1 MNPILNSVSKI
12 EAFERLSD
20 CVRRNSTFALTGA
33 PRLARIMAAAL
44 ISRERPL
51 IYVAESNADAL
62 RVRADLITLT
72 GESVYAFPAREI
84 QLHAL
89 HAQSEESRMR
99 RIRALQ
105 AAQSGETR
113 ILVAT
118 IEALMQRMGPPGS
131 FMRASFSISLGQTL
145 DPIDFI
151 RSLVMAGYERVA
163 QVEGAGQCALRGGIA
178 DVYAANGQAYR
189 IEFFGDEVDSVR
201 ILDPQTQRS
210 LENSKLALIPPA
222 VESPIA
228 SQAEFERCADRLSA
242 YGGAFAELAEAL
254 KKRFLYTGIEN
265 FLPLF
270 YDDEY
275 YLPDYLPGAV
285 VALDEPNRLFDRARG
300 VYTLFRQDYED
311 RLLEGAALPEQAG
324 LLFEPGE
331 LEDRLKEACLAL
343 MMALPQSTPV
353 SPRETINLGAREA
366 APYHGNMKLLA
377 ADIETAKKRG
387 VRTLLI
393 AGARALR
400 LQSAL
405 ADEDLEIASVPSLS
419 REVLPGEALILHE
432 SLSEGVEY
440 QPGLILLTEAEIF
453 GQTKSVH
460 QKKPKS
466 SAQRLNLF
474 TDLAPG
480 DFVVH
485 ESHGIGKFLRVEKL
499 TVEDITKDYL
509 CIAYASG
516 DKLFIPADQM
526 DRIQKYIGAGEERPP
541 KLSKLGGV
549 EWNRS
554 VARARASVKELAFD
568 LAKLYAARQSERKK
582 PFGPDTPWQQQ
593 FEDLFPYEETPD
605 QLACIEEI
613 KRDLEGVK
621 IMDRLLCG
629 DVGYGKTEVALRAI
643 FKTAMEGKQAAILAP
658 TTILAHQHFQTMLAR
673 FEGYPISVGMISR
686 FRTAKEQKETLKQ
699 LASGRLDV
707 VVGTHR
713 LLGKDVAYRELG
725 LLVVDEEHR
734 FGVGHKEVIKN
745 MKHHVNVLTLSATPI
760 PRTLHMSLSGIRDM
774 SVIETP
780 PEERYPVKTY
790 VMEYSDLIAREV
802 ILKEL
807 ARGGQVYFVY
817 NHVREMDIFAAR
829 LKELVPSARIASAHG
844 QMNEGALEKTM
855 LAFFSGEYDVLL
867 CSTIVESGL
876 DIPNVNTI
884 IVYDADHLGLA
895 QLYQLRGRVGRSN
908 KLGYAYLTFR
918 RNKVL
923 SEIAQ
928 KRLMAIR
935 EFTEFGAGF
944 KIAMRDLE
952 IRGAGN
958 ILGAQQHGHI
968 TDIGYDLYCKLMEE
982 TMSEIKGEERPASH
996 IETQVDIPLSAHL
1009 PYEYIEDEGA
1019 RIEMYKRIALISSR
1033 EELLDV
1039 QHELIDRFGDPP
1051 GEAISLMEVALYKSY
1066 ANASMASMLI
1076 VRDGEFTLRFH
1087 ESARLDPGKLMTL
1100 LNDMEGAAKLTASVP
1115 ASIVFKRPGADV
1127 KQMLAHYEAFVRN
1140 LVDCIT

>member
-1 MNPILNSVSKI
+1 MLDSVLKI
-12 EAFERLSD
+12 EAFERLGD
-20 CVRRNSTFALTGA
+20 CAGRNSTFALTGA
-33 PRLARIMAAAL
+33 PRLARLMAAAV
-44 ISRERPL
+44 ISRERPV
-51 IYVAESNADAL
+51 IYVAETNAAAL
-62 RVRADLITLT
+62 KARDDLRALT
-72 GESVYAFPAREI
+72 GGSVYFFPAREI

-89 HAQSEESRMR
+89 HAQSGEGRMR
-99 RIRALQ
+99 RIRALH
-105 AAQSGETR
+105 AAMSGETR
-113 ILVAT
+113 ILITT
-118 IEALMQRMGPPGS
+118 IEALMQRMGSPGA
-131 FMRASFSISLGQTL
+131 FKRASMRVELGQTL
-145 DPIDFI
+145 DPLEFI
-151 RSLVMAGYERVA
+151 KSLVMAGYERVP

-201 ILDPQTQRS
+201 LLDPGTQRS
-210 LENSKLALIPPA
+210 LENAKLAEIPPA
-222 VESPIA
+222 VEAPIN
-228 SQAEFERCADRLSA
+228 SQAEFECLAEKLSA
-242 YGGAFAELAEAL
+242 YGGAFLELAEAL
-254 KKRFLYTGIEN
+254 KKRFIYAGIEN

-270 YDDEY
+270 SEKEY
-275 YLPDYLPGAV
+275 YLPDYMPGAFI
-285 VALDEPNRLFDRARG
+285 ALDEPRGLMERARG
-300 VYTLFRQDYED
+300 VYTLFRADFED
-311 RLLEGAALPEQAG
+311 RLLEGVALPEQG
-324 LLFEPGE
+324 RILFEPGE
-331 LEDRLKEACLAL
+331 LMDKLSGERLAL
-343 MMALPQSTPV
+343 LMALPQSGPFT
-353 SPRETINLGAREA
+353 PREAISVRAREA
-366 APYHGNMKLLA
+366 ASYHGGMKLLA
-377 ADIETAKKRG
+377 NDIEDAKRRG
-387 VRTLLI
+387 VRTLLL
-393 AGARALR
+393 AGGRALR
-400 LQSAL
+400 LQTAL
-405 ADEDLEIASVPSLS
+405 ADEGIELATVPSLS
-419 REVLPGEALILHE
+419 RELLPGEAIILQSGFSKGVEFHESGLLILA
-432 SLSEGVEY
+432 
-440 QPGLILLTEAEIF
+440 EAEIF
-453 GQTKSVH
+453 GQAKSVPP
-460 QKKPKS
+460 KKAKS
-466 SAQRLNLF
+466 GAPRLNLF

-509 CIAYASG
+509 CVAYASG

-526 DRIQKYIGAGEERPP
+526 DRIQKYIGAGEESAP

-593 FEDLFPYEETPD
+593 FEDQFPYEETPD
-605 QLACIEEI
+605 QLKSIEDI
-613 KRDLEGVK
+613 KRDLEDSK

-643 FKTAMEGKQAAILAP
+643 FKTVMEGKQAAILAP
-658 TTILAHQHFQTMLAR
+658 TTILAQQHFQTMLQR
-673 FEGYPISVGMISR
+673 FEGYPVTVGMLSR
-686 FRTAKEQKETLKQ
+686 FRTAKEQKETLKR
-699 LASGRLDV
+699 LAEGRVDV
-707 VVGTHR
+707 VAGTHR
-713 LLGKDVAYRELG
+713 LLGKDVSYRDLG

-734 FGVGHKEVIKN
+734 FGVGHKEIIKN
-745 MKHHVNVLTLSATPI
+745 MKHRVNVLTLSATPI

-790 VMEYSDLIAREV
+790 VMEYSDLLAREV

-807 ARGGQVYFVY
+807 ARGGQCYFVY
-817 NHVREMDIFAAR
+817 NNVRNMDFFANK
-829 LKELVPSARIASAHG
+829 LKELVPQARIAAAHG

-855 LAFFSGEYDVLL
+855 LAFLSGEFDVLL

-884 IVYDADHLGLA
+884 IVYDSDHLGLA

-918 RNKVL
+918 RDKVL

-982 TMSEIKGEERPASH
+982 TMSSIKGEERPAAD
-996 IETQVDIPLSAHL
+996 IETQIDIPLSAHL
-1009 PYEYIEDEGA
+1009 PYDYIEDEGA

-1033 EELLDV
+1033 EALLDV
-1039 QHELIDRFGDPP
+1039 QQELIDRFGDPP
-1051 GEAISLMEVALYKSY
+1051 KEAESLMEVALYKSY
-1066 ANASMASMLI
+1066 ANASMATALI
-1076 VRDGEFTLRFH
+1076 VRDGEVTLRFH
-1087 ESARLDPGKLMTL
+1087 ESARLDPGKLMRL
-1100 LNDMEGAAKLTASVP
+1100 LNESEGSAKLTASVP
-1115 ASIVFKRPGADV
+1115 ASIVYKQQGADV
-1127 KQMLAHYEAFVRN
+1127 KQMLAHYEAFVQN
-1140 LVDCIT
+1140 LMDCIT

>member
-1 MNPILNSVSKI
+1 MNPLLDSVIKI
-12 EAFERLSD
+12 EAFERLGD
-20 CVRRNSTFALTGA
+20 CAGRNSTFALTGA
-33 PRLARIMAAAL
+33 PRLARLMAAAV
-44 ISRERPL
+44 IARERPV
-51 IYVAESNADAL
+51 IYVAESGAAAL
-62 RVRADLITLT
+62 KARDDLAALT
-72 GESVYAFPAREI
+72 GEKAFVFPEREI
-84 QLHAL
+84 QLHAF
-89 HAQSEESRMR
+89 HAQSEEARMR
-99 RIRALQ
+99 RIRALH

-113 ILVAT
+113 VLVTT
-118 IEALMQRMGPPGS
+118 IEALMQRMGKPGV
-131 FMRASFSISLGQTL
+131 FKQASISVELGQTL
-145 DPIDFI
+145 VPQDLI
-151 RSLVMAGYERVA
+151 RSLVMAGYERVP

-178 DVYAANGQAYR
+178 DVYAANGQAFR

-201 ILDPQTQRS
+201 LLDPQTQRS
-210 LENSKLALIPPA
+210 LENARIARIPPA
-222 VESPIA
+222 VEAPLLSA
-228 SQAEFERCADRLSA
+228 AEFERCAEKLMA
-242 YGGAFAELAEAL
+242 YGGAFEELAEAL
-254 KKRFLYTGIEN
+254 KKRFLYAGIEN
-265 FLPLF
+265 YLPLF
-270 YDDEY
+270 SEKEY
-275 YLPDYLPGAV
+275 YLPDYLPGAF
-285 VALDEPNRLFDRARG
+285 VALDEPNSLLERARG
-300 VYTLFRQDYED
+300 VYTLFRQDFED
-311 RLLEGAALPEQAG
+311 RLLEGVALPEQAR

-331 LEDRLKEACLAL
+331 LEDRLREERLAL
-343 MMALPQSTPV
+343 LMALPRSGPIA
-353 SPRETINLGAREA
+353 PRETIAIHAREA

-377 ADIETAKKRG
+377 EDINAAKRRG
-387 VRTLLI
+387 VRTLLL

-400 LQSAL
+400 LQAAL
-405 ADEDLEIASVPSLS
+405 ADEGLEIATAPALA
-419 REVLPGEALILHE
+419 REILPGEALILQGG
-432 SLSEGVEY
+432 LSEGVEFHES
-440 QPGLILLTEAEIF
+440 GLSVLAEAEIF
-453 GQTKSVH
+453 GQAKSAPP
-460 QKKPKS
+460 KKAKS
-466 SAQRLNLF
+466 AGPRLNLF

-526 DRIQKYIGAGEERPP
+526 DRVQKYIGAGEDHAP

-568 LAKLYAARQSERKK
+568 LAKLYAARQSERKR

-593 FEDLFPYEETPD
+593 FEDQFPYEETPD
-605 QLACIEEI
+605 QIRSIEDI

-643 FKTAMEGKQAAILAP
+643 FKTVMEGKQAAILAP
-658 TTILAHQHFQTMLAR
+658 TTILAHQHFQTMTQR
-673 FEGYPISVGMISR
+673 FEGYPVTVGMLSR
-686 FRTAKEQKETLKQ
+686 FRTAKEQRETLGQ
-699 LASGRLDV
+699 LAQGRVDV
-707 VVGTHR
+707 VAGTHR
-713 LLGKDVAYRELG
+713 LLGKDVAYRDLG

-790 VMEYSDLIAREV
+790 VMEYSDLLAREV

-807 ARGGQVYFVY
+807 ARGGQCYFVY
-817 NHVREMDIFAAR
+817 NNVRNMDFFANK
-829 LKELVPSARIASAHG
+829 LKELAPSARIAAAHG

-855 LAFFSGEYDVLL
+855 LAFLAGEYDVLL

-884 IVYDADHLGLA
+884 IVYDSDHLGLA

-918 RNKVL
+918 RDKVL

-982 TMSEIKGEERPASH
+982 TMGEIKGEERQAD
-996 IETQVDIPLSAHL
+996 IETQVDIPISAHL
-1009 PYEYIEDEGA
+1009 PYDYIEDEGA

-1039 QHELIDRFGDPP
+1039 QQELIDRFGDPP
-1051 GEAISLMEVALYKSY
+1051 KEAQSLMEVALYKSY
-1066 ANASMASMLI
+1066 ASASMASALV
-1076 VRDGEFTLRFH
+1076 VREGEFTLRFH
-1087 ESARLDPGKLMTL
+1087 ESARMDPGKLMKL
-1100 LNDMEGAAKLTASVP
+1100 MNESEGAKLTASVP
-1115 ASIVFKRPGADV
+1115 ASIVYKRAGADV
-1127 KQMLAHYEAFVRN
+1127 KQMLAHYEAFVQN
-1140 LVDCIT
+1140 LMDCIT